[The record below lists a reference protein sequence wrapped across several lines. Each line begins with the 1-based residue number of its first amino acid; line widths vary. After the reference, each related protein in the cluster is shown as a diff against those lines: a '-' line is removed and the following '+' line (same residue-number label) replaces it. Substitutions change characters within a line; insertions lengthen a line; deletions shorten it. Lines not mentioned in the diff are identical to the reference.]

1 MRTGSRYTSDNG
13 AQPGQGGTNA
23 PLRGW
28 KTQLYEGGVKVP
40 GFVHSPL
47 LPAVAR
53 GTIHHGLFH
62 VADWLP
68 TIVTEKPFSFSK
80 PADSFAVIRLRS

>member
-1 MRTGSRYTSDNG
+1 
-13 AQPGQGGTNA
+13 
-23 PLRGW
+23 
-28 KTQLYEGGVKVP
+28 
-40 GFVHSPL
+40 
-47 LPAVAR
+47 
-53 GTIHHGLFH
+53 